1 MKRIFSSHTHEKTFE
16 IAKNLGKTA
25 GKGDIFALYGDLGSG
40 KTVMAKGIASGM
52 GIKEEVTSPT
62 FNLLEVYDGRLTLYH
77 FDLYRIES
85 EKELDML
92 FFEEYWEGD
101 GVSVIEWAE
110 RAGTR
115 LPERIIRV
123 GLEYVDETTRRISI
137 EYPDD

>member
-1 MKRIFSSHTHEKTFE
+1 MKRIFSSNTHEKTFE
-16 IAKNLGKTA
+16 IAEKLGKTA
-25 GKGDIFALYGDLGSG
+25 KKGDIFALYGDLGSG
-40 KTVMAKGIASGM
+40 KTVMAKGIASGL
-52 GIKEEVTSPT
+52 GIKEDVTSPT
-62 FNLLEVYDGRLTLYH
+62 FNLLEIYEGRLTLYH
-77 FDLYRIES
+77 FDLYRIGS
-85 EKELDML
+85 ETELDML

-123 GLEYVDETTRRISI
+123 CLEYVDETTRRISV